1 MGYAEALVTAHDSKR
16 TVGDVMPAPI
26 GSICVDAAGQP
37 RDSMLPPKKR
47 KHKAL
52 EAAEQSLS
60 LLLGEP
66 SVASAG
72 DSQSTASVCKEKG
85 GEERGGAVKEDAA
98 DLEADARLALA
109 LQEEE
114 NVRHA
119 LPAATTSHSVGA
131 GSSPTARRACKC
143 HGRACALIKVAAKA
157 AHARMCR
164 PVPVAG
170 DPSQG
175 LKAEK
180 HWQGAKVAPRTGGGG
195 PWLRWV
201 LVVLHGPW

>member
-1 MGYAEALVTAHDSKR
+1 
-16 TVGDVMPAPI
+16 
-26 GSICVDAAGQP
+26 
-37 RDSMLPPKKR
+37 
-47 KHKAL
+47 
-52 EAAEQSLS
+52 
-60 LLLGEP
+60 
-66 SVASAG
+66 
-72 DSQSTASVCKEKG
+72 
-85 GEERGGAVKEDAA
+85 
-98 DLEADARLALA
+98 LEADARLALA

>member
-1 MGYAEALVTAHDSKR
+1 MGYAEALVTAQDSKR
-16 TVGDVMPAPI
+16 TVGDSMPAPI

-85 GEERGGAVKEDAA
+85 GEERGGAVKEDAT
-98 DLEADARLALA
+98 DLEADAR
-109 LQEEE
+109 

-131 GSSPTARRACKC
+131 CSSPTARRACKC